1 MNRPPGDPETSSPEV
16 SGRESQDEQG
26 ESRHTDARGLFF
38 DSLPPWGGEIVA
50 LVLVVFGIISLLSL
64 FNMSPDATVARAWA
78 NALSSVFGYGSLL
91 VAPGIVALG
100 LMLLVSRPGI
110 VPRLSPRRIL
120 ALQIAFLALLAM
132 LHVTGG
138 GSEWRAIARAG
149 QGGGIVGWGLSAT
162 IAGLFGSAFAFF
174 FYLVI
179 FAACIAALFGHDLS
193 RVVRTL
199 QRLST
204 LFRRGGEN
212 LTAGPQ
218 RPRARRGTPTV
229 PRRPTVTG
237 ERQKLNIVRI
247 RPNPSHIP
255 PSRRTTRPAASGPDD
270 DSPAVKSRMEAA
282 PRPRPG
288 VLPLPQNRPA
298 RRPRRRR
305 SEIRLVERP
314 DGRMRRF
321 FSFDHEPEAR
331 VHVAR
336 GQQLP
341 PLELLADLPLA
352 APDAEEINR
361 NIVLLENTLL
371 EFDIDIE
378 VVDVQVGPTIT
389 RYAIQPYRENP
400 DDREGAVFSRTRV
413 RKIVS
418 LTNDLALALAAR
430 RLRLETP
437 VPGKNYLGLE
447 VPNLQPAIVALR
459 PVLESETYD
468 DQRAGS
474 GSTLLIPL
482 GRDVAGMP
490 VAADIG
496 QMPHLLIAG
505 ATGTGKSVAI
515 ASIATSLL
523 LQNTPETLRLVMLDP
538 KLVELSRFNGI
549 PHLIGPV
556 ETRLER
562 IIEVLRWCTRE
573 MDRRYRLLES
583 ANARNIE
590 AYNARPAQRQEGTH
604 LPWIV
609 IFVDEIGDLMQ
620 AHPEETERSLTRLA
634 QMARAVGMHL
644 IVATQRPSVDVLT
657 GLIKANFPTRM
668 AFAVASGVDSRV
680 ILDSVG
686 AESLLGN
693 GDMLYLATD
702 ASGPQRI
709 QGCLVSEEEV
719 RAVVEFWRRRAQ
731 LDKGR
736 EPALQSEAPWEQ
748 AMRRRQ
754 LLSDTDPMLEQA
766 VRAVLEEGEA
776 SASLLQRRMGLGYPR
791 AARIIDLLFELQ
803 IIGPPE
809 AGGRGRRVL
818 YEPGEDPLGEAIQRR
833 NQD

>member
-1 MNRPPGDPETSSPEV
+1 MNRPPNDSDTSGPEIPIHDLH
-16 SGRESQDEQG
+16 DELD
-26 ESRHTDARGLFF
+26 ETEYSDADGLTF
-38 DSLPPWGGEIVA
+38 DSLPPWGAEIVA

-64 FNMSPDATVARAWA
+64 FNVSPDATVAQAWA

-91 VAPGIVALG
+91 VAPGIIALG
-100 LMLLVSRPGI
+100 LVLLVPRWGI
-110 VPRLSPRRIL
+110 MPKLPPRRIL

-132 LHVTGG
+132 LHVTSG

-149 QGGGIVGWGLSAT
+149 QGGGIVGWGLSVVV
-162 IAGLFGSAFAFF
+162 AGLFGSAFAFF

-179 FAACIAALFGHDLS
+179 FAACIAAMFGHDLS
-193 RVVRTL
+193 WFVQAL
-199 QRLST
+199 QRAST
-204 LFRRGGEN
+204 LFRRGGKN
-212 LTAGPQ
+212 LATGPQ
-218 RPRARRGTPTV
+218 GPRTRQNTPTV
-229 PRRPTVTG
+229 PRRPPVTDDQ
-237 ERQKLNIVRI
+237 QKLNIVRI
-247 RPNPSHIP
+247 RPNPAHIP
-255 PSRRTTRPAASGPDD
+255 PSRRATRPPAFGPDD
-270 DSPAVKSRMEAA
+270 LSPADKARTEAP

-288 VLPLPQNRPA
+288 VLPLPHDRPA
-298 RRPRRRR
+298 SRPRRQR

-341 PLELLADLPLA
+341 PLELLADLKLD

-459 PVLESETYD
+459 PVLESETYNN
-468 DQRAGS
+468 QRSGS
-474 GSTLLIPL
+474 GSPLVIPL
-482 GRDVAGMP
+482 GRDVAGLP

-523 LQNTPETLRLVMLDP
+523 LQNTPDTLRMVMLDP

-549 PHLIGPV
+549 PHLVGPV
-556 ETRLER
+556 ETRPER

-590 AYNARPAQRQEGTH
+590 AYNARPAQRQDGTH

-609 IFVDEIGDLMQ
+609 IIVDEIGDLMQ
-620 AHPEETERSLTRLA
+620 AHPEETERALTRLA

-719 RAVVEFWRRRAQ
+719 RAVVDYWRRQAQ
-731 LDKGR
+731 FNVRR
-736 EPALQSEAPWEQ
+736 EPAVRSEAPWEQ

-818 YEPGEDPLGEAIQRR
+818 YEPGQDPLGEAIQRR
-833 NQD
+833 KQN

>member
-1 MNRPPGDPETSSPEV
+1 MNRPRNDRETLDPEIPDHDLQE
-16 SGRESQDEQG
+16 EADEA
-26 ESRHTDARGLFF
+26 EYPDADGLNS
-38 DSLPPWGGEIVA
+38 DSLPPWGAEIVA

-64 FNMSPDATVARAWA
+64 FNVSPDATVARAWA

-100 LMLLVSRPGI
+100 LVLL
-110 VPRLSPRRIL
+110 VPRLGIMPGLPPRRIL

-132 LHVTGG
+132 LHVASG

-149 QGGGIVGWGLSAT
+149 QGGGIVGWGLSVV

-193 RVVRTL
+193 WFVRTL
-199 QRLST
+199 QRMST

-212 LTAGPQ
+212 LATGPQ
-218 RPRARRGTPTV
+218 RPRTRQNTPTV
-229 PRRPTVTG
+229 PRRPILKG

-247 RPNPSHIP
+247 RPNPAHLP
-255 PSRRTTRPAASGPDD
+255 PSRRTTHAAASGPDEV
-270 DSPAVKSRMEAA
+270 STAVRSRTGAA

-288 VLPLPQNRPA
+288 VLPLPQDRPA
-298 RRPRRRR
+298 HRPRRRR

-321 FSFDHEPEAR
+321 FSFDHEPEPR
-331 VHVAR
+331 VHIAR

-459 PVLESETYD
+459 PVLESETYNN
-468 DQRAGS
+468 QRAP
-474 GSTLLIPL
+474 LVIPL
-482 GRDVAGMP
+482 GRDVAGVP

-523 LQNTPETLRLVMLDP
+523 LQNTPDTLRMVMLDP

-549 PHLIGPV
+549 PHLVGPV

-573 MDRRYRLLES
+573 MDRRYRLLE
-583 ANARNIE
+583 ATRARNIE
-590 AYNARPAQRQEGTH
+590 AYNARPAQRQDGTH

-620 AHPEETERSLTRLA
+620 AHPEETERALTRLA

-719 RAVVEFWRRRAQ
+719 RAVVDFWRRKAQ
-731 LDKGR
+731 LNARR
-736 EPALQSEAPWEQ
+736 ELAVRSEAPWEQ

-818 YEPGEDPLGEAIQRR
+818 YDPGEDPLGEAIQRR

>member
-1 MNRPPGDPETSSPEV
+1 MNRPPGDPETSPSEV
-16 SGRESQDEQG
+16 TDRESQDEQS
-26 ESRHTDARGLFF
+26 EARHPDARGLFF

-64 FNMSPDATVARAWA
+64 FNVSPDATVARAWA

-100 LMLLVSRPGI
+100 LMLLV
-110 VPRLSPRRIL
+110 PRLGVMPRLPPRRIL

-149 QGGGIVGWGLSAT
+149 QGGGIVGWGLSVV

-174 FYLVI
+174 FYLII

-193 RVVRTL
+193 WVIRTL
-199 QRLST
+199 QRLSA
-204 LFRRGGEN
+204 LFRRGGKN
-212 LTAGPQ
+212 LATGPQ
-218 RPRARRGTPTV
+218 GPRARRKTQTV

-247 RPNPSHIP
+247 RPNPAHIP
-255 PSRRTTRPAASGPDD
+255 PSRRTTRPADTWPDD
-270 DSPAVKSRMEAA
+270 VSPEVRARTEAA

-298 RRPRRRR
+298 RKPRRRR

-341 PLELLADLPLA
+341 PLELLADLQLA

-430 RLRLETP
+430 RLRLEAP

-459 PVLESETYD
+459 PVLESETYN

-474 GSTLLIPL
+474 GSTLVIPL

-583 ANARNIE
+583 ARARNIE
-590 AYNARPAQRQEGTH
+590 AYNARPAQRQDGTH

-709 QGCLVSEEEV
+709 QGCLVTEEEV
-719 RAVVEFWRRRAQ
+719 RAVVDFWRRRAQ
-731 LDKGR
+731 LDTFR
-736 EPALQSEAPWEQ
+736 QPALQSEAPWEQ

-818 YEPGEDPLGEAIQRR
+818 YNPGEDPLAEAIQRR